1 MTQLADT
8 RHDAKNGR
16 PAHLMRAAK
25 LVATAA
31 LAAGLAGC
39 GHSMSDLQHWVAEQV
54 AKPGGRV
61 PPIPEVPPYKSYTYP
76 GHTKS
81 PFDSKILL
89 ELYNAAHRSNVK
101 INPHRPR
108 QYLEQFPLDSLKM
121 VGTLVDHGT
130 TWALIQTPDGTIE
143 RAKVGNY
150 MGQHDG
156 KITAITSD
164 SVKLREIVPD
174 GFGGLKEQPV
184 SIAMGQ
190 TK

>member
-1 MTQLADT
+1 MSHHVDT
-8 RHDAKNGR
+8 NPGHALPENRPGR
-16 PAHLMRAAK
+16 RAAK
-25 LVATAA
+25 LIVTVAM
-31 LAAGLAGC
+31 AAGLAGC
-39 GHSMSDLQHWVAEQV
+39 GHNMSDLQHWVAEQI
-54 AKPGGRV
+54 AQPGGHV
-61 PPIPEVPPYKSYTYP
+61 PPIPDVPPYKGYNYP
-76 GHTKS
+76 GHSKD

-89 ELYNAAHRSNVK
+89 QIYNAAHRANVK
-101 INPHRPR
+101 FNPNRPR

-143 RAKVGNY
+143 RVKIGNY

-156 KITAITSD
+156 KITAISSD

-174 GFGGLKEQPV
+174 GFGGYKEQPA